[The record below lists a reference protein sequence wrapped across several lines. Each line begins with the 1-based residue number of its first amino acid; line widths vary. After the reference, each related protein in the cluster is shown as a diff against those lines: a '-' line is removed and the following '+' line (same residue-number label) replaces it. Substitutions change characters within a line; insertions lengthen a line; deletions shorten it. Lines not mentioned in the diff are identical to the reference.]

1 MDGWLT
7 GLIATLAVA
16 AAGLGGWPVTA
27 GVLRLAARSN
37 DAGRPQ
43 SSPDE
48 DDDSVPPASTP
59 SAPAVGTGP
68 AVVTVPA
75 LQTGPP
81 VSRSEARRRERA
93 AEEVPPPPPRT
104 PASPAPAAAA
114 PPGPPVP
121 DLVGGPIGP
130 EARDALRGGTW
141 IGILERL
148 AIAATLVAGYPGGIA
163 YVIAIK
169 GLGRYPELRENPG
182 ASERF
187 VIGTLASMLWAASL
201 GLAARTV
208 LLASM

>member
-7 GLIATLAVA
+7 GLIATLAILA
-16 AAGLGGWPVTA
+16 AALGGWPVTA
-27 GVLRLAARSN
+27 GVLRLAARSD

-43 SSPDE
+43 AATTDDE
-48 DDDSVPPASTP
+48 PSR
-59 SAPAVGTGP
+59 SAPGAGPSSDATPTP
-68 AVVTVPA
+68 AVE
-75 LQTGPP
+75 TGPP
-81 VSRSEARRRERA
+81 VSRAEARRRERA
-93 AEEVPPPPPRT
+93 AEQVPPPPPRST
-104 PASPAPAAAA
+104 GPVTVPPAPPERSA
-114 PPGPPVP
+114 P
-121 DLVGGPIGP
+121 DLAGGPIGP

-148 AIAATLVAGYPGGIA
+148 AIAATLVAGHPGGIA

-201 GLAARTV
+201 GLAART
-208 LLASM
+208 LLLGSA

>member
-7 GLIATLAVA
+7 GLIATLAILA
-16 AAGLGGWPVTA
+16 AALGGWPVTA
-27 GVLRLAARSN
+27 GVLRLAARSD

-43 SSPDE
+43 ATSTGEAPH
-48 DDDSVPPASTP
+48 ASGEP
-59 SAPAVGTGP
+59 SAPRSDVPPTS
-68 AVVTVPA
+68 TVE
-75 LQTGPP
+75 TGPP
-81 VSRSEARRRERA
+81 VSRAEARRRERA
-93 AEEVPPPPPRT
+93 AEQVPPPPPRPT
-104 PASPAPAAAA
+104 GPVTVPPAPPEPSA
-114 PPGPPVP
+114 P
-121 DLVGGPIGP
+121 DLAGGPLGV

-148 AIAATLVAGYPGGIA
+148 AIAATLVAGHPGGIA

-201 GLAARTV
+201 GLAART
-208 LLASM
+208 LLLGST